1 MLVGQ
6 EKGLK
11 TQEDTSKGDVTLKR
25 RKSNT
30 LCFFSIVFLILSYEK
45 SCHHHLQSSK
55 DSIGF
60 FEGLLTMCCVR
71 KADRNVHDY
80 KTKVLEPSQPSSL
93 TNVKFFL
100 VDIGNLSYLEV
111 EGEAIVPTP
120 SLTSKGSFSIREI
133 SDHLLPK
140 AKAFISK

>member
-1 MLVGQ
+1 MSKQDPNILVAHSVLWSLALG
-6 EKGLK
+6 E
-11 TQEDTSKGDVTLKR
+11 
-25 RKSNT
+25 
-30 LCFFSIVFLILSYEK
+30 FLIPRE
-45 SCHHHLQSSK
+45 
-55 DSIGF
+55 
-60 FEGLLTMCCVR
+60 
-71 KADRNVHDY
+71 ADRNVHDY

-140 AKAFISK
+140 AKAFISKQL